1 MSLHVALQVLG
12 LLVGG
17 YLLFV
22 TILAMGPIGLV
33 VFVPLLAIGAV
44 QVYRNR
50 TRRSGSE
57 SVSES
62 PSYCR
67 HCGSAIDTDAFD
79 DEREGDDGPW
89 EVRHCPDCGAPLESA
104 TKSDRGT
111 DTTNGTAGRP
121 TNCPDCGAPNDP
133 DQTTCTHCDGEL

>member
-50 TRRSGSE
+50 TRGSDSDSGSAR
-57 SVSES
+57 
-62 PSYCR
+62 PNYCR
-67 HCGSAIDTDAFD
+67 HCGEAVATDAFGEHED
-79 DEREGDDGPW
+79 DDQW
-89 EVRHCPDCGAPLESA
+89 EVQYCPDCGAPLESA

-111 DTTNGTAGRP
+111 DGTSGRP
-121 TNCPDCGAPNDP
+121 TNCPDCGAPNDTSR
-133 DQTTCTHCDGEL
+133 TTCTHCDGEL